1 MALTNTI
8 IIIKTVSIYIW
19 THSDAGRVEN
29 KHHCDPEWRLK
40 EEQSPGDISFDE
52 IASGNVCLSTFGI

>member
-29 KHHCDPEWRLK
+29 KHHCGPDSRVATK
-40 EEQSPGDISFDE
+40 IGIMTGDISFDE
-52 IASGNVCLSTFGI
+52 